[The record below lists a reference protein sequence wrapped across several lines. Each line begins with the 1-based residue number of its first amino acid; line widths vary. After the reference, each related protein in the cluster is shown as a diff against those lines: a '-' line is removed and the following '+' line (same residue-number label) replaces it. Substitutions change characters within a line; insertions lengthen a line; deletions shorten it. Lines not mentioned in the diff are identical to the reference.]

1 MSNLSNN
8 TMISKLFVNNNY
20 NTVVKQ
26 DFAVVVSWWVG
37 GAHDWHKSAPELA
50 EHPPY
55 HILDPS
61 LDQLSICV
69 KYTTVKTMLRTHAQG
84 GL

>member
-1 MSNLSNN
+1 
-8 TMISKLFVNNNY
+8 MISKLFVNKNY

-26 DFAVVVSWWVG
+26 
-37 GAHDWHKSAPELA
+37 ELA

-61 LDQLSICV
+61 LDQLSICA
-69 KYTTVKTMLRTHAQG
+69 KYTTVKTHAQG
-84 GL
+84 GLLITAVNKHSKLSLKTFIYLKKEW